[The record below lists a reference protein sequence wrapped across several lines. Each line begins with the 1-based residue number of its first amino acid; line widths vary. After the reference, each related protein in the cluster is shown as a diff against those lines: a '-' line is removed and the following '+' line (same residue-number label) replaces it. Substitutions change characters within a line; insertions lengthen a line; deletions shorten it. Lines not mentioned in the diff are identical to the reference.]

1 MAGGGEVEGVWW
13 GEAEGVWWGRGE
25 REVCGAHL
33 MWSVVHLPLI
43 CGREREQLLQQLSGC
58 VPDRPP

>member
-1 MAGGGEVEGVWW
+1 MWW